1 VLLLGAQQQA
11 LMNPRAGVEKASKL
25 VTLLNCE
32 DRKGQRKL
40 KLRILINVFII
51 FGRRNMSTHILMC

>member
-1 VLLLGAQQQA
+1 VLLLGAQQA

-40 KLRILINVFII
+40 MLRILINVFII